1 MAFYIKLRE
10 KLERELPENELNL
23 LPRRYQIVGKI
34 LLLKLKPG
42 LLKRRKIIGAAIL
55 ELLPYL
61 QTVCLQK
68 RISFAERKPEI
79 EAIAG
84 KKSFLALHRENG
96 CLFEMDVSKSM
107 FSKGNKAEKARLASL
122 IKPGETVIDMFAGI
136 GYWTIPVAKFT
147 GAKKVF
153 AIDINAEAADFLE
166 RNAFLNN
173 VSMKVEILKGDC
185 ADFADKLENIADS
198 IIMGCLFET
207 EKFLPAALKMA
218 KDGCIIH
225 FHRNADMENIGR
237 IKEKLAGIAEK
248 SGCEIAFI
256 DTARVKSYAPK
267 IWHIV
272 MDLKVRKKI

>member
-1 MAFYIKLRE
+1 MGFYLKLRE
-10 KLERELPENELNL
+10 KLERELSENELEL
-23 LPRRYQIVGKI
+23 LPRSYQIVGKI
-34 LLLKLKPG
+34 LLLKLKPE
-42 LLKRRKIIGAAIL
+42 LLKHKKPVGAAIL

-68 RISFAERKPEI
+68 RISEAERKPEV

-136 GYWTIPVAKFT
+136 GYWTIPIAKFT

-166 RNAFLNN
+166 RNALLNG
-173 VSMKVEILKGDC
+173 VRERVEILKGDC
-185 ADFADKLENIADS
+185 RDFAGKLENTADR

-237 IKEKLAGIAEK
+237 IKAGIIETAGK
-248 SGCEIAFI
+248 SGYEVQVLS
-256 DTARVKSYAPK
+256 TVKVKSYAPK
-267 IWHIV
+267 IWHVV
-272 MDLKVRKKI
+272 MDLRVRKK